1 MKCLCTF
8 LSLGVAAAVA
18 SDVSPVQKVIS
29 LMNGMVDKGKAEM
42 VAEQEQFQA
51 FVAFCENTTVEKRR
65 RIEESQ
71 EAIELL
77 TARIEKASADSDQ
90 LSKEIA
96 QHQSV
101 IDTTVAE
108 KENATAVREKEAA
121 DFAVALKD
129 YTDSIDAMGRALD
142 VLKEKATNRAQASL
156 LQLASI
162 SNTRKVSP
170 QEASAFLDAFLQGR
184 ADDVAPHAALVQQEQ
199 PVALGYESSS
209 GGVVGMLEKLED
221 QFKLERM
228 DLKKEELKAK
238 NAYNTVVVGLD
249 AENADNAK
257 SRDRKTQVRAQLL
270 QQKATDEADLAEAQE
285 ALKDDSKYKKDLE
298 TTWAKRTSEFKA
310 RQQLRKE
317 ELEALTKA
325 TEIVSGGAVSG
336 ASEKHLSLLQRA
348 TALVSMPSKRRGA
361 NHDALAK
368 LLQERAQTLNSFELA
383 AVARKLESA
392 GPFDGV
398 VTLIK
403 DLIAKKQA
411 EGAQESSKQQYCETE
426 MAANKKTRSEKTDE
440 VEALQAAAD
449 KINATIASLGE
460 EVATLTEDIGEMKK
474 AVSEATAVRTK
485 EKTNNTATIADA
497 KAAQAAVAQAINV
510 LQEFYAKAGQAT
522 ALVQEVQQQPIPEAM
537 DSKPYKGMGA
547 ESGGV
552 LGMME
557 VIQSDFAR
565 LETETTSAES
575 AAASEYEEFMDDSK
589 TDIASK
595 EKDVEH
601 KQDRIEREQ
610 QKLLESS
617 SDLQAVQA
625 ELNAALKTFEELK
638 PQCADAGA
646 SYEEQKRLREQEMAT
661 LQQALDALNAAR

>member
-1 MKCLCTF
+1 MF
-8 LSLGVAAAVA
+8 FMLGMAAAIA
-18 SDVSPVQKVIS
+18 SEVSPVQKVIS
-29 LMNGMVDKGKAEM
+29 LMNNMAEKGKKEM
-42 VAEQEQFQA
+42 TAEQEQFQS

-71 EAIELL
+71 GTIELL
-77 TARIEKASADSDQ
+77 TAQIEKASADSDQ
-90 LSKEIA
+90 LGKEING
-96 QHQSV
+96 HQAV
-101 IDTTVAE
+101 IEQSTTE
-108 KENATAVREKEAA
+108 KENATAVRKSEAA

-142 VLKEKATNRAQASL
+142 VLKEKATNRKQASL
-156 LQLASI
+156 LQLASV
-162 SNTRKVSP
+162 SNTKKISP
-170 QEASAFLDAFLQGR
+170 REASAFLDAFLQGR
-184 ADDVAPHAALVQQEQ
+184 ADDATPQAALVQQTEEQ
-199 PVALGYESSS
+199 PQALGYESSS
-209 GGVVGMLEKLED
+209 GGVIGMLEKLED

-228 DLKKEELKAK
+228 DLKKDELKAK

-249 AENADNAK
+249 AEIADQTK
-257 SRDRKTQVRAQLL
+257 SKDRKTQVRAQLL
-270 QQKATDEADLAEAQE
+270 QQMATDKADLAEAQK

-298 TTWAKRTSEFKA
+298 TTWAKRTREFKA
-310 RQQLRKE
+310 RQQLRTE
-317 ELEALTKA
+317 ELEALAKA

-336 ASEKHLSLLQRA
+336 ASENHLSLLQSA

-361 NHDALAK
+361 NREALAK

-398 VTLIK
+398 VKLIE

-411 EGAQESSKQQYCETE
+411 QGAKEASKQQYCETE

-440 VEALQAAAD
+440 VEDLQAVAD

-460 EVATLTEDIGEMKK
+460 EVSTLTEDITAMKK
-474 AVSEATAVRTK
+474 AVREATAVRTK
-485 EKTNNTATIADA
+485 EKTKNTATTADA
-497 KAAQAAVAQAINV
+497 KAAQAAVAQAIGV

-522 ALVQEVQQQPIPEAM
+522 ALVQEGQQQPIPEAM
-537 DSKPYKGMGA
+537 DSKPYQGMGA

-552 LGMME
+552 VGMME

-565 LETETTSAES
+565 LETETTSAET

-589 TDIASK
+589 IDIASK

-610 QKLLESS
+610 QKLFESS
-617 SDLQAVQA
+617 SDQKAVQA
-625 ELNAALKTFEELK
+625 ELDAALKTFGELK
-638 PQCADAGA
+638 PQCADAEA
-646 SYEEQKRLREQEMAT
+646 SYEEQKRLREEEMAT
-661 LQQALDALNAAR
+661 LQQALDSLNAAR